1 MYNVDVNE
9 IIYKFGDFLVKYMNI
24 FLLDKMI
31 SKLTISL
38 IIFSL
43 LITIIPESYDNIL
56 EVSVDV
62 LLNLT
67 SGIELFNTPFSHYFN
82 SYKNMI
88 DY

>member
-67 SGIELFNTPFSHYFN
+67 SGTLYNTPFLHYFN

>member
-1 MYNVDVNE
+1 
-9 IIYKFGDFLVKYMNI
+9 
-24 FLLDKMI
+24 MI

-62 LLNLT
+62 LLNFT
-67 SGIELFNTPFSHYFN
+67 SGTELYNTPFLPIFN

-88 DY
+88 G

>member
-67 SGIELFNTPFSHYFN
+67 SGTELYNTPFLHYFN